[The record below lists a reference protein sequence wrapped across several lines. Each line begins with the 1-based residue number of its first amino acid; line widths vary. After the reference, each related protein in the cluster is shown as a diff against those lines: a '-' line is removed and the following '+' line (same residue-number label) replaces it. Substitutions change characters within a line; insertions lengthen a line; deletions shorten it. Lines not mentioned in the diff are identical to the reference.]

1 MAEKTEDRYYWL
13 KLHRDFF
20 KNHKI
25 AIIEGMENGKD
36 YILFY
41 LKLLCESI
49 DHEGRLRFSDKIPY
63 NEGMLASLTKTNID
77 IVRSAI
83 KVFIETELMEILD
96 DGTMYM
102 TEVQNLIGSQANNAN
117 ARRQQRFRDNQK
129 RQKMLESS
137 ENVTENNGI
146 ITPSVTNSN
155 EEIRD
160 KSKDNKNNITLS
172 SSKDSESVC
181 DPSSVPSEKKKVDRT
196 PYKQIADLY
205 RELCPTMN
213 KVRPI
218 VMLDEATKSNIRA
231 RWAEYKDIE
240 VFRTVFTKAEAS
252 DWLNN
257 RGDASFQATFGWLM
271 GKKNFSK
278 CLNGLFDPHKK
289 RETIKGTDIQM
300 SLSADGSDRSK
311 YVETGWGV

>member
-1 MAEKTEDRYYWL
+1 MFAKTIVDSDEFLDMPLSTQALYFHLSMRADDDGFINNPKKIQRMIGATDGDAAMLIAKKFILAFSTGVIVIKHWRINNYLRSDRYHETVYQEEKKQL
-13 KLHRDFF
+13 SIKQ
-20 KNHKI
+20 
-25 AIIEGMENGKD
+25 NGA
-36 YILFY
+36 Y
-41 LKLLCESI
+41 
-49 DHEGRLRFSDKIPY
+49 
-63 NEGMLASLTKTNID
+63 SLTSTEGGLPVGIPVGDQMDTGYTQYRID
-77 IVRSAI
+77 
-83 KVFIETELMEILD
+83 KD
-96 DGTMYM
+96 
-102 TEVQNLIGSQANNAN
+102 
-117 ARRQQRFRDNQK
+117 
-129 RQKMLESS
+129 
-137 ENVTENNGI
+137 
-146 ITPSVTNSN
+146 
-155 EEIRD
+155 
-160 KSKDNKNNITLS
+160 SKDKTSINTS
-172 SSKDSESVC
+172 SSTNVPEDVIDPTSE
-181 DPSSVPSEKKKVDRT
+181 PSEKRKVDRT
-196 PYKQIADLY
+196 PYNQIADLY

-289 RETIKGTDIQM
+289 RETIKGTDIEM